1 MKKIAMA
8 AALLA
13 LTAGAQ
19 AQEAGT
25 NASISFSE
33 PKLYVTGKSPE
44 PPTMGALMADQI
56 KGNSLTTAAS
66 IPTIRAEAIQETA
79 AGVGARAGMARRLR
93 DYALSLEKMQSQ
105 LDADYDFTKLTL
117 PVAADPSKSSTKPT
131 SRAAKGEFAMI
142 LPAVLLDG
150 RDADSAPNE
159 NEIRIAER
167 IYTLHAKERLVPVD
181 KKSGRPV
188 VPTWRDYLVMSFPQ
202 VQMPHASLLPQN
214 DAEKALWNAWVQ
226 DGWRK
231 GQEQADAMYLSG
243 SSRLERD
250 YHGMVK
256 GLLANREGRL
266 SVTRVAGLN
275 MGVTGGGNNMRIN
288 DRVIRIV
295 DHAGLVADPK
305 KWTES
310 ADKE

>member
-1 MKKIAMA
+1 MKKIAMG

-13 LTAGAQ
+13 LAAGAQ
-19 AQEAGT
+19 AQEAGVSPQSW
-25 NASISFSE
+25 NA
-33 PKLYVTGKSPE
+33 PKLYVTGKSAE
-44 PPTMGALMADQI
+44 PVGMNALLADQI
-56 KGNSLTTAAS
+56 KGSAFATAAT

-93 DYALSLEKMQSQ
+93 DYALSLEKVQAQ
-105 LDADYDFTKLTL
+105 LDADYDFTKLAI
-117 PVAADPSKSSTKPT
+117 PVAMDPSKPAGKPNPR
-131 SRAAKGEFAMI
+131 SGNGEFAMI

-159 NEIRIAER
+159 DEIRFADR

-188 VPTWRDYLVMSFPQ
+188 VPTWRDYLVMSFPE

-226 DGWRK
+226 DGWKK
-231 GQEQADAMYLSG
+231 GEQQADAMYASG
-243 SSRLERD
+243 NQRLKRD

-266 SVTRVAGLN
+266 STTRVAGLN
-275 MGVTGGGNNMRIN
+275 MGVTGGGSNMRIN

-305 KWTES
+305 KWVES
-310 ADKE
+310 PDKD